1 MLTLYSCYIKT
12 HGALISY
19 KCKIFQL
26 CNYNTKHLSILHYH
40 YTYKTGK
47 EYQQGL
53 PHMQDWCEC
62 PKVICI
68 QDQILYVLIEV
79 WVVIPV
85 IIDHAFMSPSG
96 FYIL

>member
-1 MLTLYSCYIKT
+1 
-12 HGALISY
+12 
-19 KCKIFQL
+19 
-26 CNYNTKHLSILHYH
+26 
-40 YTYKTGK
+40 
-47 EYQQGL
+47 
-53 PHMQDWCEC
+53 MQDWCEC

-68 QDQILYVLIEV
+68 RDQILYVLIEV